1 MAHLTQNQIRLHAV
15 QIIAQNPAGIRYTE
29 LLNQVKAAHPQTPIN
44 TIAGAVWNLDKLQP
58 NTIAKPS
65 KGLYVPITA
74 TSQPPASSNGGAP
87 ATVGST
93 SKLAVSSPLQEQQFY
108 QPFADYLKGE
118 LSEVTVAEAL
128 GGAGL
133 GKKWGT
139 PDVVGVYKPLASDR
153 IKFELEIV
161 SGEIKIDP
169 QESVT
174 AFGQAIAYRLFP
186 TKVYVV
192 MPSTLPKED
201 QNRLEALCML
211 FGVGFVVFDLNLNN
225 PNFSTRVRAQ
235 RFAPDMF
242 YVNVFADQLFKHNIT
257 LFQKL
262 F

>member
-1 MAHLTQNQIRLHAV
+1 MAKLTQNGIRQLAL
-15 QIIAQNPAGIRYTE
+15 QLIAQNPQGLRFSE
-29 LLNQVKAAHPQTPIN
+29 LLKQISALHPETPIN
-44 TIAGAVWNLDKLQP
+44 TISGSTYNLVALFPEQV
-58 NTIAKPS
+58 AKPS
-65 KGLYVPITA
+65 KGLFVSVSDATNNGPNDTKATPSA
-74 TSQPPASSNGGAP
+74 TSLTSS
-87 ATVGST
+87 TKT
-93 SKLAVSSPLQEQQFY
+93 QEKDFY
-108 QPFADYLKGE
+108 QPFADYLEGE
-118 LSEVTVAEAL
+118 LNEVTFAESL

-161 SGEIKIDP
+161 SAEVKIDP

-174 AFGQAIAYRLFP
+174 AFGQAIAYRLFS

-192 MPSTLPKED
+192 MPSSLPKED
-201 QNRLEALCML
+201 QSRLEALCML
-211 FGVGFVVFDLNLNN
+211 FGVGLVVFDLNINA
-225 PNFSTRVRAQ
+225 PNFNTRVRAQ

-242 YVNVFADQLFKHNIT
+242 YVNSFADDLFKHNSK

>member
-1 MAHLTQNQIRLHAV
+1 MLAGTTINQIQQSAIN
-15 QIIAQNPAGIRYTE
+15 IISQNPNGIRYTPLKT
-29 LLNQVKAAHPQTPIN
+29 LLRQQFPQVPEGTIHNAIWLLPQNHSSQIY
-44 TIAGAVWNLDKLQP
+44 
-58 NTIAKPS
+58 KPVQ
-65 KGLYVPITA
+65 GLYAPTG
-74 TSQPPASSNGGAP
+74 PASS
-87 ATVGST
+87 ST
-93 SKLAVSSPLQEQQFY
+93 SATAVIVAPLPAVKPPSEKQFY
-108 QPFADYLKGE
+108 QPFADYLKNDLE
-118 LSEVTVAEAL
+118 EATEAEEL

-139 PDVVGVYKPLASDR
+139 PDIVGVYKPLASDR
-153 IKFELEIV
+153 IKFDLEIV
-161 SGEIKIDP
+161 SAEVKIDP

-174 AFGQAIAYRLFP
+174 AFGQAIAYRLFS

-201 QNRLEALCML
+201 QSRLEALCML
-211 FGVGFVVFDLNLNN
+211 FGVGLVIFDLNINA

-242 YVNVFADQLFKHNIT
+242 YVNVFADQLYKHNLT